1 MATTYPIVSLNILG
15 ETITFSGK
23 DVIEAE
29 VVQEIHPISIEVPA
43 STARIRVWLDDSGH
57 SIQEPFLTVSGAGA
71 ETIYGE
77 DLCNGTYIYL
87 EHHDDRPAFV
97 FRNVEIQT
105 EIFVVWVDGTNRW
118 YFSTTS
124 PTAEALE
131 IILNAIYYSE
141 DDVATPDLCT
151 TWVAVPR
158 NGGALPAPTV
168 VYVPDKTIRDKFS
181 PFSDGEYY
189 QAMAEGLVVD
199 IRESIDGVEKVIGRF
214 YTEDW
219 SCPREGE
226 LEIVCTD
233 LLGMMDNK
241 NYLGNFFENPTRVDA
256 IIADIMAYVGIGYT
270 LHSAVAAKLLKGY
283 IPGNITL
290 REALQQVL
298 FAAGAYASTAGSYQL
313 NIKPSVMPVA
323 TSTGDVTITDDEKTD
338 SQNLKL
344 QKKITGVTVMSHDYF
359 KSEGVV
365 EEIFSEYLEPGDY
378 LVVYPKPYWHVEAQ
392 GSGDSLI
399 YLANTNGDVIV
410 SPDSGSYPYCTIYTT
425 FGEFEFGANH
435 VYLHIPNPGGQTLV
449 LGKPWHE
456 SNQLFEWTSEGSDST
471 RANVWKIDSATL
483 VPSAKT
489 STEETA
495 VEVLARVVSYANM
508 RYQQEITLFPCMDVE
523 LGKVAVVDSLMDKDI
538 VGIVERMSSDLT
550 GGYLIGTE
558 IVGLEHE
565 EGN

>member
-43 STARIRVWLDDSGH
+43 STARIRLWLDDTLLHIEDNLVLSN
-57 SIQEPFLTVSGAGA
+57 AGSN
-71 ETIYGE
+71 EF
-77 DLCNGTYIYL
+77 NGTYTRYGDFYGYSRWRMATPETSTGFAYVIHTDEMWFITPVGDPTEYS
-87 EHHDDRPAFV
+87 DDR
-97 FRNVEIQT
+97 EIAYYARYISAE
-105 EIFVVWVDGTNRW
+105 EINTYASPELVPTWEVTSWGT
-118 YFSTTS
+118 
-124 PTAEALE
+124 A
-131 IILNAIYYSE
+131 
-141 DDVATPDLCT
+141 
-151 TWVAVPR
+151 
-158 NGGALPAPTV
+158 PAPTV
-168 VYVPDKTIRDKFS
+168 IMHYSGDSSLRDKFS

-199 IRESIDGVEKVIGRF
+199 VRESIDGVEKVIGRF

-226 LEIVCTD
+226 LEIVCVD

-241 NYLGNFFENPTRVDA
+241 NYLGNFFENPTRADV
-256 IIADIMAYVGIGYT
+256 IIADIMAYIGVDYT
-270 LHSAVAAKLLKGY
+270 VDATVAAKLLKGY
-283 IPGNITL
+283 LPGNISL

-313 NIKPSVMPVA
+313 NIKPSVIPVA
-323 TSTGDVTITDDEKTD
+323 TSTGDITITDDEKTD
-338 SQNLKL
+338 SQKLKL

-378 LVVYPKPYWHVEAQ
+378 LVVYPKPYWHVEVQ

-435 VYLHIPNPGGQTLV
+435 VYLHVPNPGGQSLV

-456 SNQLFEWTSEGSDST
+456 SNQLFEWTSESSDST

-495 VEVLARVVSYANM
+495 VEVLARVVSYANL
-508 RYQQEITLFPCMDVE
+508 RYQQEITLFPCMDVD
-523 LGKVAVVDSLMDKDI
+523 LGKVAVVDSLVDKDI

-565 EGN
+565 EGI

>member
-29 VVQEIHPISIEVPA
+29 VVQEIHPISIKVPA
-43 STARIRVWLDDSGH
+43 STARIRLWLDDEIEDGNG
-57 SIQEPFLTVSGAGA
+57 LT
-71 ETIYGE
+71 
-77 DLCNGTYIYL
+77 L
-87 EHHDDRPAFV
+87 
-97 FRNVEIQT
+97 
-105 EIFVVWVDGTNRW
+105 
-118 YFSTTS
+118 
-124 PTAEALE
+124 
-131 IILNAIYYSE
+131 
-141 DDVATPDLCT
+141 
-151 TWVAVPR
+151 
-158 NGGALPAPTV
+158 
-168 VYVPDKTIRDKFS
+168 RDKFR

-189 QAMAEGLVVD
+189 QAMAEGLVVN
-199 IRESIDGVEKVIGRF
+199 IRESIDGVERVIGRF

-226 LEIVCTD
+226 LEIVCVD

-241 NYLGNFFENPTRVDA
+241 TYLGNFFENPTRVDVV
-256 IIADIMAYVGIGYT
+256 IADIMAYIGVDYT
-270 LHSAVAAKLLKGY
+270 VDATVAAKLLKGY
-283 IPGNITL
+283 LPGNISL

-298 FAAGAYASTAGSYQL
+298 FAAGAYASTAGGYQL
-313 NIKPSVMPVA
+313 NIKPSVIPVA
-323 TSTGDVTITDDEKTD
+323 NSIGDVTITDDEKTD

-365 EEIFSEYLEPGDY
+365 EEIFSEDLEPGDY
-378 LVVYPKPYWHVEAQ
+378 LVVYPKPYWHVWVD
-392 GSGDSLI
+392 GVGDSLI

-410 SPDSGSYPYCTIYTT
+410 SPDSGSYPNCTIYTT
-425 FGEFEFGANH
+425 FGEFEFGANY
-435 VYLHIPNPGGQTLV
+435 VYLHVPNPGGQSLV

-456 SNQLFEWTSEGSDST
+456 SNQLFEWTSEGSDTT
-471 RANVWKIDSATL
+471 RANIWKIDSATL
-483 VPSAKT
+483 VPSVKT

-495 VEVLARVVSYANM
+495 IEVLARVVSYANL
-508 RYQQEITLFPCMDVE
+508 RYQQEITLFPCIDVD
-523 LGKVAVVDSLMDKDI
+523 LGKVAVIDSLVDKDI

-565 EGN
+565 EGI

>member
-1 MATTYPIVSLNILG
+1 MATTYPIINLNINN
-15 ETITFSGK
+15 ETITFSDK

-29 VVQEIHPISIEVPA
+29 VTQEIHPISIEVPA
-43 STARIRVWLDDSGH
+43 STARIRVWLDDT
-57 SIQEPFLTVSGAGA
+57 PLYSGAS
-71 ETIYGE
+71 
-77 DLCNGTYIYL
+77 L
-87 EHHDDRPAFV
+87 
-97 FRNVEIQT
+97 
-105 EIFVVWVDGTNRW
+105 
-118 YFSTTS
+118 
-124 PTAEALE
+124 
-131 IILNAIYYSE
+131 
-141 DDVATPDLCT
+141 
-151 TWVAVPR
+151 
-158 NGGALPAPTV
+158 
-168 VYVPDKTIRDKFS
+168 RDKFS

-189 QAMAEGLVVD
+189 QAMAAGLVVD
-199 IRESIDGVEKVIGRF
+199 ISESIDGVEQFVGRF
-214 YTEDW
+214 YTENW

-226 LEIVCTD
+226 LEIVCSD

-256 IIADIMAYVGIGYT
+256 IIADIMAYIGIGYT
-270 LHSAVAAKLLKGY
+270 LDATVASKLLKGY

-298 FAAGAYASTAGSYQL
+298 FAAGAYASTAGVYQL
-313 NIKPSVMPVA
+313 NIKPSVIPVA
-323 TSTGDVTITDDEKTD
+323 TSTGDITITDDEKTD
-338 SQNLKL
+338 SQKLKL

-378 LVVYPKPYWHVEAQ
+378 LVVYPKPYWHVEVQ
-392 GSGDSLI
+392 GLGDSLI
-399 YLANTNGDVIV
+399 YLANTEGKVIV
-410 SPDSGSYPYCTIYTT
+410 SPDSGIYPDCTIYTT

-508 RYQQEITLFPCMDVE
+508 RYQQEITLFPRTDVG
-523 LGKVAVVDSLMDKDI
+523 LGNIAVVDSLWGKDI
-538 VGIVERMSSDLT
+538 VGIVEKMTSDLS

-558 IVGLEHE
+558 IIGLEHE